1 MAMVFIPRRLR
12 PLTRGTGQVEVT
24 AATVRQAIE
33 ALEAVYPGLKA
44 KLYDAQRDA
53 LARGMAV
60 TVDGVTSEL
69 GLLEKLR
76 PDSEVHF
83 LPAIAGGSRPPNILF
98 FFPDQQRHDWT
109 GLNTSLPLRT
119 PNVNALAARG
129 TDFTRAWCSS
139 PLCAPSRACVAS
151 GRRYGRCGVLD
162 NGANYPLDQPTYF
175 QGLREAGYRVAGVG
189 KFDLHKDGT
198 HPDNQWWELDG
209 SRLLHEWGFTEGIDN
224 EGKFDGSRSYRR
236 HGTPRGP
243 YLAFLE
249 ERGLAE
255 AYVREHADLQR
266 HMGAYTTALPD
277 DAYCDNWVAE
287 NGLRFLKDFPAG
299 QPWHLV
305 VNFTG
310 PHNPMDV
317 TASMRAGW
325 EAVDFPGPHANQEA
339 DGEGLLRNR
348 QNYAAMIENIDSQV
362 GRFLQAVEQRG
373 ELGDTLVVYAS
384 DHGEMLGDHGR
395 WGKSTWRQPSV
406 GVPLVIAGPG
416 VAAGATCASPVVLH
430 DLPVWFLERA
440 GAAPLPEADGRSL
453 QPLLRDATAAHRAVV
468 VSALSDWHAVTDGRY
483 KLVVQQGQADRLFD
497 LDADPWEDADLAEKE
512 PQIVERLRTILVEEA
527 GEIS

>member
-1 MAMVFIPRRLR
+1 MATVFIPRRLR
-12 PLTRGTGQVEVT
+12 PLAQGNKQVEVT
-24 AATVRQAIE
+24 ATTVRQVIE
-33 ALEAVYPGLKA
+33 ALDVAHPGLKS
-44 KLYDAQRDA
+44 KLYDAERDA

-69 GLLEKLR
+69 GLLESLR
-76 PDSEVHF
+76 PQSEVHF

-109 GLNTSLPLRT
+109 GRNPALPLRT
-119 PNVNALAARG
+119 PNVNALVARG
-129 TDFTRAWCSS
+129 TSFTRAWCSS

-151 GRRYGRCGVLD
+151 GRRYDRCGVPD

-175 QGLREAGYRVAGVG
+175 QGLRQAGYRVAGVG
-189 KFDLHKDGT
+189 KFDLHKDLT
-198 HPDNQWWELDG
+198 DPDGQWWELDG
-209 SRLLHEWGFTEGIDN
+209 SRLLQEWGFTEGLDN
-224 EGKFDGSRSYRR
+224 EGKFDGSGSYRR

-249 ERGLAE
+249 ERGLADVY
-255 AYVREHADLQR
+255 ADEHADLKR

-287 NGLRFLKDFPAG
+287 NGLRFLRDFPAG

-317 TASMRAGW
+317 TASMRARW
-325 EAVDFPGPHANQEA
+325 EGVDFPGPHSTDEV
-339 DGEGLLRNR
+339 DREGLLRNR
-348 QNYAAMIENIDSQV
+348 QNYAAMIENIDSHV
-362 GRFLQAVEQRG
+362 GRFLQAVEDRG
-373 ELGDTLVVYAS
+373 ETADTIVVYAS

-416 VAAGATCASPVVLH
+416 VQSDATCGSPVVLH

-440 GAAPLPEADGRSL
+440 GASPLPEADGRSL
-453 QPLLRDATAAHRAVV
+453 QPLLSDVTATHREAV
-468 VSALSDWHAVTDGRY
+468 VSALGDWRAVTDGRY
-483 KLVVQQGQADRLFD
+483 KLVVQRDQADRLFD
-497 LDADPWEDADLAEKE
+497 LDADPWEDVNLAAKE
-512 PQIVERLRTILVEEA
+512 PQIVERMRTILVEEV
-527 GEIS
+527 GETS